1 MKAEVSLTGKLI
13 SVKNPVMLSMIIF
26 DALYIIL
33 SLISPT
39 VEIIDNLL
47 EYGPPVN
54 TAEWMSIIGVYA
66 EYLIIFVIGYASMR
80 FTAGLVENA
89 YASAEEEI

>member
-1 MKAEVSLTGKLI
+1 MIGELSLTGKLI
-13 SVKNPVMLSMIIF
+13 SVKNPVMLSMLIF

-33 SLISPT
+33 SLIQPT
-39 VEIIDNLL
+39 VEIIDNLN

-54 TAEWMSIIGVYA
+54 SAEWMSIIGVYI

-80 FTAGLVENA
+80 FAAGLIEGA
-89 YASAEEEI
+89 YSCSEEEL